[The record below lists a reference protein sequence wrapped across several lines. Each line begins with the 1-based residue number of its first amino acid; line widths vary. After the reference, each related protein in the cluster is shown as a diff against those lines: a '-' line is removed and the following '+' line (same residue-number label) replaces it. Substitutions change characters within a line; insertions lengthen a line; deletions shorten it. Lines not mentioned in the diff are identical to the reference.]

1 MNIKAVLIDDEHLA
15 IEELSFLLSKIP
27 YVNIIGQ
34 ADCGI
39 DGLNLIK
46 NLNPDLVFADIKM
59 PDMTGLQ
66 LSKEINR
73 LDLKCKIIFTTAY
86 DQYAIEAF
94 NVNATDYILKPYE
107 YDRVLKAVLKVKN
120 ILENNNPVNETPSP
134 PNITLD
140 KLPALK
146 DDKLILIDI
155 KNILLIYTKDRN
167 VYIQTSKEIYDSNQS
182 LHELEEKLSKKGFF
196 RTHRSYLINLNKIRE
211 ISPWFNGAY
220 IATIEGIDDE
230 IPISRNNVKSFKQ
243 ILGI

>member
-1 MNIKAVLIDDEHLA
+1 MNIKAILIDDEHLA
-15 IEELSFLLSKIP
+15 TEELSFLLSKIP
-27 YVNIIGQ
+27 YVNIIGK

-66 LSKEINR
+66 LSKEINK

-120 ILENNNPVNETPSP
+120 ILKDNNSLNEIPSQS
-134 PNITLD
+134 NITFD
-140 KLPALK
+140 KLPVLK

-167 VYIQTSKEIYDSNQS
+167 VYIQTNKEIYDSNQS
-182 LHELEEKLSKKGFF
+182 LHELEEKLNKKGFF

-211 ISPWFNGAY
+211 ISPWFNGSY
-220 IATIEGIDDE
+220 IATIEGVDDE
-230 IPISRNNVKSFKQ
+230 IPISQNNVKSFKQ